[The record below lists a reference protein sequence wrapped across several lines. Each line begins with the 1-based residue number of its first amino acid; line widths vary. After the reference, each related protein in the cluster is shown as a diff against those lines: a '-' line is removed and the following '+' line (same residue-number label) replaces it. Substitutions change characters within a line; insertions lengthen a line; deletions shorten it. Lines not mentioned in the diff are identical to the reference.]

1 MSRPVKRQPALP
13 PHLAEVL
20 EAQRLAGNAAVSSLL
35 SPSAPSDD
43 RVTVQRGL
51 IEWLKGK
58 KKSKKKTKRKNQRG
72 ASSKSPS
79 KVEELKVVDH
89 LGGDEVDACIANT
102 PFLEPYIDSEV
113 KAAGNVYVHNATEFV
128 GLASAYLRKAGDP
141 EPERLARAING
152 WAADGEIH
160 ILESGGDRGTAI
172 HEGIHLHQ
180 HPKFKEVVG
189 WSANEGA
196 TEYFAR
202 MVCEKNDI
210 ARGDRFYKQ
219 EFGAITTLADL
230 VSETTLANAFFKG
243 ELGPLEDD
251 VNSKKGDD
259 HFKMW
264 ADSMKQKEFWSAD
277 AFLSL

>member
-1 MSRPVKRQPALP
+1 VSRPIKRQPALP

-20 EAQRLAGNAAVSSLL
+20 ELQRLVGNAAVSSLL
-35 SPSAPSDD
+35 SRSASPDT
-43 RVTVQRGL
+43 RMTVQRGIL
-51 IEWLKGK
+51 DWLKGK
-58 KKSKKKTKRKNQRG
+58 KTSKKKKQRG
-72 ASSKSPS
+72 ASSKGPS
-79 KVEELKVVDH
+79 KVEELTVVDH
-89 LGGDEVDACIANT
+89 LGGDQVDLCIANT
-102 PFLEPYIDSEV
+102 PFLESYIHSEV

-128 GLASAYLRKAGDP
+128 ELASAYLKEAGDP

-160 ILESGGDRGTAI
+160 ILESGGDQGTAI

-180 HPKFKEVVG
+180 HPKFKETVG

-202 MVCEKNDI
+202 MVCEQNDI
-210 ARGDRFYKQ
+210 ARAERFYKR
-219 EFGAITTLADL
+219 EFEAITTLAHL
-230 VSETTLANAFFKG
+230 VSDATLANAFFKG
-243 ELGPLEDD
+243 ELGALEME
-251 VNSKKGDD
+251 VNTTKGDD

-264 ADSMKQKEFWSAD
+264 ADSMKQKDFWAAD